1 MNCVCSKQNQWA
13 NMRKSPNIGK
23 NRAILMPSL
32 LKTAKSADSWRPSAE
47 RRKIQ
52 TLDQCFPRA
61 RNQPGKVDVEE
72 LGGEHR
78 KTTKS
83 KHPCHV
89 LSRENELTARHE
101 QYHMKNGEAARAQQ
115 REG

>member
-52 TLDQCFPRA
+52 TLDQCFPRNSVQSA
-61 RNQPGKVDVEE
+61 MGLFE
-72 LGGEHR
+72 LR
-78 KTTKS
+78 TMPRDRS
-83 KHPCHV
+83 SSMR
-89 LSRENELTARHE
+89 LA
-101 QYHMKNGEAARAQQ
+101 
-115 REG
+115 

>member
-32 LKTAKSADSWRPSAE
+32 LKTAKSADSWLPSAQ

-52 TLDQCFPRA
+52 TLDQCFPNCEKHCTA
-61 RNQPGKVDVEE
+61 LAGDVA
-72 LGGEHR
+72 LYGSAWLVYKYG
-78 KTTKS
+78 
-83 KHPCHV
+83 
-89 LSRENELTARHE
+89 
-101 QYHMKNGEAARAQQ
+101 
-115 REG
+115 

>member
-32 LKTAKSADSWRPSAE
+32 LKTAKSADSWLPSAE

-52 TLDQCFPRA
+52 TLDQCFLRIA
-61 RNQPGKVDVEE
+61 
-72 LGGEHR
+72 
-78 KTTKS
+78 TIT
-83 KHPCHV
+83 
-89 LSRENELTARHE
+89 LTQLHQWA
-101 QYHMKNGEAARAQQ
+101 MAACPIPEIER
-115 REG
+115 